1 MSVGAQMIVG
11 TLLLEIHI
19 PGADSLKSK
28 RQILRKVIDRLRSR
42 FNASV
47 AEVANNERWT
57 IATLGVAVVANSPS
71 FVGEVLDKIFRTVDS
86 VGELAITYHD
96 RMIAPV
102 AEFDE
107 DDGPRNLAEF
117 EEMFPE
123 ESDES

>member
-1 MSVGAQMIVG
+1 MIVG
-11 TLLLEIHI
+11 TLLIELQI

-47 AEVANNERWT
+47 SEVANQERWKV
-57 IATLGVAVVANSPS
+57 ATVGVAVCANSQA
-71 FVGEVLDKIFRTVDS
+71 FVREVLDKIFRTVDS
-86 VGELAITYHD
+86 VGELVVTYHD

-107 DDGPRNLAEF
+107 SDDGPRNLAEAEAMA
-117 EEMFPE
+117 EEE
-123 ESDES
+123 DDEPR